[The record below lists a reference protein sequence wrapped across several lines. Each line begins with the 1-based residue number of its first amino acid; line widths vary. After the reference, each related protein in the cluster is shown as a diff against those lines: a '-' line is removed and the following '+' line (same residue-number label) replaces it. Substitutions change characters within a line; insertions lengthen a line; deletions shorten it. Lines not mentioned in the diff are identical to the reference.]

1 MSKIIPEIREIRI
14 EYSSGKHSP
23 LLTIEVF
30 HGKTDV
36 EINLVPIMKKG
47 RKRFSTDG
55 LYAIG
60 ANREEA
66 WEQFRKLMSQ
76 RINNQD
82 PEKIYII

>member
-1 MSKIIPEIREIRI
+1 MAKIQPEMREIRI
-14 EYSSGKHSP
+14 EYSSGKLSP
-23 LLTIEVF
+23 LLAIEVF

-36 EINLVPIMKKG
+36 EINLVPAMKKG

-60 ANREEA
+60 ATREEA
-66 WEQFRKLMSQ
+66 WEQFRKLLSQ